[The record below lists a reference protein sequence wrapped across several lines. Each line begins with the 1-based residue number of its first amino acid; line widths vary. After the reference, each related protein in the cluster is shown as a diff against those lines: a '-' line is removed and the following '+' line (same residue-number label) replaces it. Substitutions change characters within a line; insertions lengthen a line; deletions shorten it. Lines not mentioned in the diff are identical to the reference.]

1 MWVFARITD
10 VKWTFSP
17 VNTGSNPVLTTKKIE
32 NMEHMYYWVSTFLQ
46 ITMIV
51 ILGGIYENSKKK

>member
-1 MWVFARITD
+1 
-10 VKWTFSP
+10 
-17 VNTGSNPVLTTKKIE
+17 
-32 NMEHMYYWVSTFLQ
+32 MEHMYYWVSTFLQ